1 MVLNCTINAF
11 PLNNKYFWR
20 KDGNYLVE
28 DMKYNIENIAVN
40 EYKLISKLTIKY
52 YNENDQGLY
61 ECAAENDL
69 RVSKIV
75 YNLRQ
80 ENLNAANPS
89 RISIASI
96 KNVAAQNRNNAIL
109 SEYDF
114 YDAEY
119 DSTEKSEE
127 VKESSDVFKPII
139 ATKPTTTISTSSL
152 WSKIKPQKAKINHII
167 GNNLN
172 AKSESLKTKS
182 SDVQFQGDSVV
193 INSISI
199 NKNLKKNSR
208 YQKSNA
214 TRTHLLASQDH
225 FKIITESDGDSEDTK
240 QQVPTIDIYSSEQ
253 YNSLLNSSN
262 MHKSFSVVH
271 IVSISLFV
279 IAAANFLI
287 LK

>member
-1 MVLNCTINAF
+1 
-11 PLNNKYFWR
+11 
-20 KDGNYLVE
+20 
-28 DMKYNIENIAVN
+28 MKYTIENLPLN
-40 EYKLISKLTIKY
+40 EYKLVSKLTIKY

-96 KNVAAQNRNNAIL
+96 KNVASQNRNNAIL

-114 YDAEY
+114 YDADY
-119 DSTEKSEE
+119 DSTEAKSGEA
-127 VKESSDVFKPII
+127 KEPPSDVFKPIV
-139 ATKPTTTISTSSL
+139 ATKPTTAASTSSI
-152 WSKIKPQKAKINHII
+152 WNKIKPQKAKISHII
-167 GNNLN
+167 GSNLN
-172 AKSESLKTKS
+172 AKSESLKTKG
-182 SDVQFQGDSVV
+182 DVQFQGDSVI

-208 YQKSNA
+208 IQKNV

-225 FKIITESDGDSEDTK
+225 FKIITDSDDDSESDK
-240 QQVPTIDIYSSEQ
+240 QQVPTIDIFTSEQ
-253 YNSLLNSSN
+253 YNYLLNSSRR
-262 MHKSFSVVH
+262 HKSMAKVH
-271 IVSISLFV
+271 LVSISLFV
-279 IAAANFLI
+279 IAAAKMFI